1 MKSTIKS
8 TMKSTIKSTIKSIM
22 KNKQTTKAGWCII
35 GLFFIL
41 IVVAFL
47 YKRIKTPLIEG
58 LSEIPRNHVI
68 INPPENKRT
77 YSSIWGS
84 NKTGTGHARSMLDS
98 PQAWSSQYNRKGQWM
113 MINLDSAQKVAGIVI
128 QGRSK
133 GSRWSN
139 QFVRN
144 YKVSYSL
151 NGTTFQY
158 VNGAST
164 IFSGNY
170 RNNNIKEVAMFKTP
184 VNAQYIRIYPQSWA
198 HHMSMRAGV
207 VLPKINTYNLI
218 TYKHLNP
225 PENKRTYS
233 SIWRN
238 DKWHARSMLDSHQ
251 AWSSHYN
258 RKGEWMTINLD
269 GVKKVYGVV
278 IQGRKTSRWSNQ
290 FVRLFTVKYSLNG
303 KDWFDVNNGK
313 NSFIGN
319 INSNQDKIEVSF
331 TTPIDAKYIRIYP
344 QSWAYHMSMRAGV
357 LTL

>member
-1 MKSTIKS
+1 
-8 TMKSTIKSTIKSIM
+8 MKSTIKSTIKSIM

-84 NKTGTGHARSMLDS
+84 NRTGTGHARSMLDS
-98 PQAWSSQYNRKGQWM
+98 QLAWASQNNWVGQWM
-113 MINLDSAQKVAGIVI
+113 MINLDSVQKVSGIVT
-128 QGRSK
+128 QGRKS
-133 GSRWSN
+133 SRWSN
-139 QFVRN
+139 QFVRY
-144 YKVSYSL
+144 YKVSYSV
-151 NGTTFQY
+151 NGTDFKY
-158 VNGAST
+158 VDGAAL
-164 IFSGNY
+164 FPGNY
-170 RNNNIKEVAMFKTP
+170 RDNQIKEVAMFKAP
-184 VNAQYIRIYPQSWA
+184 VNAQYIRIYPHRWS

-233 SIWRN
+233 TRYS
-238 DKWHARSMLDSHQ
+238 KWHARSMLDSPK
-251 AWSSHYN
+251 AWSSRYN

-278 IQGRKTSRWSNQ
+278 IQGRKTGRWSIQ
-290 FVRLFTVKYSLNG
+290 FVTHFTVKYSLNG

-313 NSFIGN
+313 NPFIGN
-319 INSNQDKIEVSF
+319 INSNQDKIEVAF
-331 TTPIDAKYIRIYP
+331 PTPIDAKYIRIYP
-344 QSWAYHMSMRAGV
+344 QKWKRHISMRAGV